1 MSINL
6 SNIAILNIKDF
17 DYHYIISRNSK
28 SEALKLL
35 QNIDLTEKVEH
46 YKAKHQEQTEDA
58 NLLQILI

>member
-6 SNIAILNIKDF
+6 SNIAILNIKDS

-46 YKAKHQEQTEDA
+46 YKAKHQEE
-58 NLLQILI
+58 I